1 MTDTVRGDFEKIMGD
16 KVNHPSHYT
25 EGRKYETIDVIADN
39 LTEEGFEGF
48 CIGCVFKYISRYRKK
63 NGLEDLKKAEWYLK
77 KIIEK
82 KEENG

>member
-1 MTDTVRGDFEKIMGD
+1 MGD

-63 NGLEDLKKAEWYLK
+63 NGLEDLKKAEWDLK